1 MQSYELQRRFEE
13 EMIMA
18 DSSAR
23 NYEYEPNRQP
33 ESVKRKR
40 IVPDPNEL
48 RWTGLERTLV
58 VVGSVITIAMM
69 TFLISSSNAATTSQH
84 ELSNVEQQ
92 ISTKENNITKLRQRI
107 GELTSNSRLNKIARA
122 KGLTLNDKNIR
133 TVR

>member
-1 MQSYELQRRFEE
+1 
-13 EMIMA
+13 MA